1 MRSRVSTERRTPRA
15 IGLTALAAALA
26 AGLSLAAPAVAAKKG
41 RGVLDD
47 TTVVNAPIPDRPS
60 GGTAIV
66 GRLDS
71 TTTVGRRFKGRVIR
85 DVNVTVQTMGTSGN
99 EPASQIVA
107 NLTAPN
113 GAITRLF
120 GGLLPPVAPPT
131 FSSFVPF
138 PSLGPLTLDDES
150 RLNIGAFAP
159 RSPVELYAPYAGSA
173 RPTGKPLAVMDG
185 GPVRGAWTL
194 TVLDAVNGQTSNLA
208 SWTLNVTAGRPFL
221 TK

>member
-1 MRSRVSTERRTPRA
+1 MRGRVSTERRAPRA
-15 IGLTALAAALA
+15 VGLAVAAALA
-26 AGLSLAAPAVAAKKG
+26 AGLGLAGPAVGAKKG
-41 RGVLDD
+41 GGVLDN

-60 GGTAIV
+60 GGTTIF

-71 TTTVGRRFKGRVIR
+71 TTTVGRRFKGRVVR
-85 DVNVTVQTMGTSGN
+85 DVNVTVQTTGTSGN
-99 EPASQIVA
+99 EPASQVIA

-120 GGLLPPVAPPT
+120 GGLLPPLAPPT
-131 FSSFVPF
+131 FSSFVAF

-150 RLNIGAFAP
+150 RFNIGVFAP
-159 RSPVELYAPYAGSA
+159 RSPVELYAPYAGGA

-185 GPVRGAWTL
+185 GPVRGTWTL

-208 SWTLNVTAGRPFL
+208 SWRLNVIAGRPFV